1 MNIICAL
8 LYVLLFCHLYFY
20 SKGVDLL
27 EFPKGEIGK
36 RVRYLRR
43 LQGLT
48 SEELARSA
56 GVSQSMI
63 SQIERGLVS
72 PSLETLWNLSHS
84 LKVQIFSFFDTDIAT
99 AVSITRAGE
108 ANVVKRVRS
117 NVSYELLSPSTGKQ
131 MSFFK
136 MIVAPGEDLDTPY
149 LFHGGEECGM
159 ILSGCLRIELEGECH
174 TLCQGDSI
182 YFDSSQPHRFFN
194 IGKEDA
200 VAVWTMTSN
209 F

>member
-1 MNIICAL
+1 M
-8 LYVLLFCHLYFY
+8 
-20 SKGVDLL
+20 

-36 RVRYLRR
+36 RIRYLRR

-48 SEELARSA
+48 SEELAKLA

-72 PSLETLWNLSHS
+72 PSLETLWKLAHS
-84 LKVQIFSFFDTDIAT
+84 LKVQVFSFFETEEPS
-99 AVSITRAGE
+99 AVTISRAGE
-108 ANVVKRVRS
+108 AKVVKRIRP

-136 MIVAPGEDLDTPY
+136 MIVAPGEDLDVPF

-159 ILSGCLRIELEGECH
+159 MLSGCLRVELEGGVH
-174 TLCQGDSI
+174 TICKGDSI
-182 YFDSSQPHRFFN
+182 YFDSSLPHRFFN
-194 IGKEDA
+194 VGDEDA
-200 VAVWTMTSN
+200 VAVWTMTSS

>member
-1 MNIICAL
+1 M
-8 LYVLLFCHLYFY
+8 
-20 SKGVDLL
+20 

-36 RVRYLRR
+36 RIRYLRR

-48 SEELARSA
+48 SDELAKLA

-72 PSLETLWNLSHS
+72 PSLETLWKLSHS
-84 LKVQIFSFFDTDIAT
+84 LKVQIFSFFETEVTT

-108 ANVVKRVRS
+108 SNVVKRVRP

-136 MIVAPGEDLDTPY
+136 MIVEPGEDLETPY

-159 ILSGCLRIELEGECH
+159 ILSGCLRLELEGECH
-174 TLCQGDSI
+174 TLCKGDSI

-194 IGKEDA
+194 AGDENA
-200 VAVWTMTSN
+200 VAVWTMTSS